1 MAIKFLNTA
10 TGITEAAG
18 DNSTKIA
25 TTAYVD
31 AAAAAVP
38 IGDYV
43 TLATTQTI
51 SGAKTFSASQTI
63 FDGNVGIGTTSP
75 GTALQVGDGTAD
87 DTIRT
92 VFSDGSYTDVH
103 GYGLYM
109 SRTDSYIRPVADE
122 TQTLRIGDNGKTWNS
137 IIHNANLHTFNN
149 DASEWMR
156 ITSTGN
162 VGIGTTS
169 PLSILH
175 VVSREIGNGANK
187 GIRIE
192 NYNGTKDYS
201 IRTGVSGIENTSL
214 AFYDETAGN
223 W

>member
-192 NYNGTKDYS
+192 NYNG
-201 IRTGVSGIENTSL
+201 V
-214 AFYDETAGN
+214 
-223 W
+223 